1 LGRWIIL
8 CIPLFLALLV
18 IIPNANGEAYWGN
31 LKVDIEKSDRISGEK
46 TDVIRI
52 RAEFTNNDRE
62 PITIY
67 YSNIVLDDS
76 KHREF
81 SSSIY
86 YQLRDKG
93 HDVTERMCPLEFSI
107 DINPGISEE
116 GNFCFEVPKEN
127 VEFIFH
133 IYEMYLD
140 WCKDPPFGGC
150 QEKTV
155 KLNVAPPA
163 PQREEPKTSPQP
175 TPEYPTT
182 SDPITTTS
190 VIIPS
195 GTGVPGCE
203 ENLSCFSPYSISV
216 NTEETVTWSNIDS
229 VAHTVTSGTSDDG
242 PDGSFDS
249 SLFMSGDSYSVK
261 FSYEGTYDYFCML
274 HPWMTGI
281 VIVDD
286 SSSGGGIITFDT
298 TPPVILSPSDIVVDA
313 EDSSGAFVQFD
324 VLAIDDVDQIVTP
337 SCTPSSGSFFSI
349 GDTKVICSAFDS
361 AGNSASKKSFLVT
374 VNAPSTSIPSWIK
387 DVAAFW
393 CDNKIDDASFVEG
406 IQYLIDNGIIVISGT
421 TTGTGSQEIPSWI
434 KNNACWWSQGLISDA
449 DFAQGLQYLVKEGII
464 RV

>member
-1 LGRWIIL
+1 LVRWVIL
-8 CIPLFLALLV
+8 CIPFFLALLV

-127 VEFIFH
+127 VEFTFH

-140 WCKDPPFGGC
+140 WCKDPPYGGC

-155 KLNVAPPA
+155 KINVAPPA
-163 PQREEPKTSPQP
+163 PQREEPKTSN
-175 TPEYPTT
+175 
-182 SDPITTTS
+182 PITTAS

-203 ENLSCFSPYSISV
+203 DNLSCFSPFSISI
-216 NTEETVTWSNIDS
+216 EQGQTVTWINEDT
-229 VAHTVTSGTSDDG
+229 VAHTVTSGTG
-242 PDGSFDS
+242 YPDNSFDS
-249 SLFMSGDSYSVK
+249 SLFMSGDSFSVT
-261 FSYEGTYDYFCML
+261 FPHEGTYEYFCMV
-274 HPWMTGI
+274 HPWQTG
-281 VIVDD
+281 VVTV
-286 SSSGGGIITFDT
+286 GETNAGGIITLDN
-298 TPPVILSPSDIVVDA
+298 TPPVILSPSDIVIDA
-313 EDSSGAFVQFD
+313 EDSSGAFVQYD

-406 IQYLIDNGIIVISGT
+406 IQYLIDNDIIVISGT

-449 DFAQGLQYLVKEGII
+449 DFALGLQYLVKEGII

>member
-1 LGRWIIL
+1 
-8 CIPLFLALLV
+8 
-18 IIPNANGEAYWGN
+18 
-31 LKVDIEKSDRISGEK
+31 VDIEKSDRISGEK

-127 VEFIFH
+127 VEFTFH

-140 WCKDPPFGGC
+140 WCKDPPYGGC

-155 KLNVAPPA
+155 KINVAPPA
-163 PQREEPKTSPQP
+163 PQREESKTS
-175 TPEYPTT
+175 
-182 SDPITTTS
+182 
-190 VIIPS
+190 
-195 GTGVPGCE
+195 
-203 ENLSCFSPYSISV
+203 
-216 NTEETVTWSNIDS
+216 
-229 VAHTVTSGTSDDG
+229 
-242 PDGSFDS
+242 
-249 SLFMSGDSYSVK
+249 
-261 FSYEGTYDYFCML
+261 
-274 HPWMTGI
+274 
-281 VIVDD
+281 
-286 SSSGGGIITFDT
+286 SSSGGGIITLDT
-298 TPPVILSPSDIVVDA
+298 TPPVILSPSDIVIDA

-324 VLAIDDVDQIVTP
+324 VLAIDNVDQIVTP

-393 CDNKIDDASFVEG
+393 CENKIDDASFVEG
-406 IQYLIDNGIIVISGT
+406 IQYLIDNDIIVISGT

-434 KNNACWWSQGLISDA
+434 KNNACWWSQGLISDS
-449 DFAQGLQYLVKEGII
+449 DFAQGLQYLVREGII